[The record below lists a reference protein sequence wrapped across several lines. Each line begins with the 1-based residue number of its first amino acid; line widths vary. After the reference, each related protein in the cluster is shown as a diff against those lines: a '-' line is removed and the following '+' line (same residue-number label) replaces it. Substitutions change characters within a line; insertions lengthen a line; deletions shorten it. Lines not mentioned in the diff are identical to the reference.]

1 MPKID
6 INGVSIYYEDQGQGP
21 ETIVFAHG
29 LLMSSKMFEKQI
41 DILMEHYRCVA
52 LDFRGQGQSEVT
64 KDGYDMDTLT
74 TDVVELIRELDLPPC
89 HFAGLSM
96 GGFVGLRLGIRHPE
110 LLKSLILINTT
121 ANEEPRENIPK
132 YGRLNFVARWLGLG
146 LVINKVMPI
155 LFGSH
160 FLTDPDKEQVRDT
173 WKRNIVGNHR
183 KGITRAVKGV
193 IRREGVVDEISK
205 ITCPTLIVAGEA
217 DTATVPATSK
227 VMLEL
232 IPNSILQT
240 IPRAGHSSTIEE
252 PEEVTGAISEFLKN
266 VGRVQHSKPSGPEE
280 VSL

>member
-41 DILMEHYRCVA
+41 EILKEHYRCVA

-110 LLKSLILINTT
+110 LLKSLILMNTT

-132 YGRLNFVARWLGLG
+132 YANAAASWLGHS
-146 LVINKVMPI
+146 VIQM
-155 LFGSH
+155 
-160 FLTDPDKEQVRDT
+160 
-173 WKRNIVGNHR
+173 
-183 KGITRAVKGV
+183 
-193 IRREGVVDEISK
+193 
-205 ITCPTLIVAGEA
+205 
-217 DTATVPATSK
+217 
-227 VMLEL
+227 
-232 IPNSILQT
+232 
-240 IPRAGHSSTIEE
+240 
-252 PEEVTGAISEFLKN
+252 
-266 VGRVQHSKPSGPEE
+266 
-280 VSL
+280 